1 MALFSM
7 VYQGDICVTGECRMK
22 NIQEKKFSNIS
33 LSPGISLTRSSH
45 VGRGELVL
53 LLFNKEHKQF
63 N

>member
-1 MALFSM
+1 
-7 VYQGDICVTGECRMK
+7 MK